1 MSRNEFFWGGGF
13 IFYAPFFFIPK
24 AVYFSYLLVFIV
36 NGRVLG
42 VGSVG
47 AGVRGYDSYRFFLVA
62 RIFHFMSF

>member
-1 MSRNEFFWGGGF
+1 MSFFWGGF
-13 IFYAPFFFIPK
+13 IFYAPFFIPK

-47 AGVRGYDSYRFFLVA
+47 AGV
-62 RIFHFMSF
+62 